1 MEILIVDDDKNIGD
15 ILSIIL
21 DHEGYKTTFVDKSEE
36 AKKIMSNKVHDLYIL
51 DIMMEKYDGYSLCEA
66 IRRYTDNPII
76 FISCLDDEKSL
87 VKALELGGDDF
98 IRKPFNSNEVVA
110 RVKSHLRRK
119 RLTENESF
127 YIGESAF
134 YRDKNLVLD
143 GRTKVHLS
151 PLESDIIFYLSKNID
166 RVVTYKEIY
175 ENVWHEKYVM
185 DKTAIATRISGIRKK
200 VPSIN
205 ISSVRGK
212 GYKLEG

>member
-21 DHEGYKTTFVDKSEE
+21 DHEGYKTMFIDKSEE
-36 AKKIMSNKVHDLYIL
+36 AKEMLASKVFDLYIL
-51 DIMMEKYDGYSLCEA
+51 DIMMEKYDGYNICEA
-66 IRRYTDNPII
+66 IRRQTDNPII

-98 IRKPFNSNEVVA
+98 IRKPFNSSEVVA

-119 RLTENESF
+119 RLTENEIF
-127 YIGESAF
+127 NIGQCTF
-134 YRDKNLVLD
+134 FRDKNLVLE
-143 GRTKVHLS
+143 GETKIHLS
-151 PLESDIIFYLSKNID
+151 PLESDIIFYLSKHID
-166 RVVTYKEIY
+166 RIVTYKEIY
-175 ENVWHEKYVM
+175 EHVWHEKYVM

-200 VPSIN
+200 IPSIN

-212 GYKLEG
+212 GYRLER